1 MSDSTPAVFLSYA
14 REDAAAARR
23 IADALRAF
31 GVEVWF
37 DENELRGGDTWDQ
50 KIRTQIRECALFLPI
65 VSANTQARREGYF
78 RREWKLAVE
87 RTHDMAGGAAF
98 LVPVGIDDT
107 PQGAAVVPEEF
118 LKVQWTRAAHG
129 VAAPEFI
136 RQVQRL
142 LAAPTTI
149 PAGDG
154 GKAAPALPKPASPRP
169 APKSLWA
176 LVIATTIIVAAVTV
190 WKTRHPHTP
199 GAAGAP
205 VIILMDSSY
214 ANRVYD
220 PVTLKSGGTN
230 ADDITEVL
238 RDLPVTLMKE
248 ATSSTWKREAEVVKE
263 HPALIVIHRSA
274 FYTFPDSMA
283 DDIYPLAD
291 NKLVAF
297 LGYVGTMNP
306 DTKFIIYSRHSWEA
320 DGAAAKWR
328 AEAVNRFPVLVG
340 RLEPWRVPLDR
351 ATFRNPLTG
360 QELRASVERA
370 LGFTVGPAESN

>member
-14 REDAAAARR
+14 REDSDAARR

-37 DENELRGGDTWDQ
+37 DENELRGGDAWDQ

-107 PQGAAVVPEEF
+107 PQAAAVVPEEF

-129 VAAPEFI
+129 VAAPEFV

-142 LAAPTTI
+142 LAAPLAG
-149 PAGDG
+149 PATDG
-154 GKAAPALPKPASPRP
+154 RKPATGRGDSARPRP

-176 LVIATTIIVAAVTV
+176 LVVATTIIVAAVAI
-190 WKTRHPHTP
+190 WKTRHPHAP
-199 GAAGAP
+199 GTAGAP
-205 VIILMDSSY
+205 VIVLMDSSY
-214 ANRVYD
+214 PNRVYD

-306 DTKFIIYSRHSWEA
+306 DTKFIIYSRHSWEV